1 MLNEFRADHQQD
13 TEPGTNMEGKPKI
26 LIRQAPDSE
35 TQSHK
40 LKKVNPGRPPF
51 DKVSEGSALDLE
63 NLQSEDLKN
72 TNRAM
77 DNMNYDF
84 NKILF

>member
-1 MLNEFRADHQQD
+1 
-13 TEPGTNMEGKPKI
+13 MEGKPKI

-40 LKKVNPGRPPF
+40 LKKVNTGRPPF